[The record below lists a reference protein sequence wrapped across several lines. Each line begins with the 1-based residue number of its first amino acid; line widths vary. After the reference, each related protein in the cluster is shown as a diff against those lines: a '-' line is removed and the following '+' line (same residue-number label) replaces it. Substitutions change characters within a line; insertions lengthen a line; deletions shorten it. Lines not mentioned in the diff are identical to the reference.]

1 MERAKRPYEGS
12 DAYEAGKKDA
22 IKDLY
27 DKLVK
32 LDECFII
39 TKDDII
45 GSDSSI
51 FGKLPSIFIFLVISD
66 MFISFFKNTP
76 SIF

>member
-1 MERAKRPYEGS
+1 MEVGQIMERAKRPYEGS

-45 GSDSSI
+45 ECLRREVDS
-51 FGKLPSIFIFLVISD
+51 K
-66 MFISFFKNTP
+66 
-76 SIF
+76 